1 MPGDTICIVHDRFIS
16 TVGERRGACLS
27 LLTWQSAVAMA
38 KETARKVITEEM
50 AAQMKALSED
60 KEKWVAKS
68 IAGEQQAKKLNEG
81 IAALQR
87 QVEQLQD
94 QVGGLGMH
102 F

>member
-1 MPGDTICIVHDRFIS
+1 
-16 TVGERRGACLS
+16 
-27 LLTWQSAVAMA
+27 MA